1 MLPFAKDVVRKC
13 RLFHTRPCAESRR
26 TNRDTETLMTDPK
39 KPKLHESFYSVFS
52 AVFSCIML
60 GLVAYL
66 AYDWLNG

>member
-1 MLPFAKDVVRKC
+1 
-13 RLFHTRPCAESRR
+13 
-26 TNRDTETLMTDPK
+26 MTDPQ

-66 AYDWLNG
+66 AYDWPQGEAPVGRPKLPVS

>member
-1 MLPFAKDVVRKC
+1 MSAFRSRAAL
-13 RLFHTRPCAESRR
+13 RR

-39 KPKLHESFYSVFS
+39 KPRLHESFYSVFS

-66 AYDWLNG
+66 AYDWWNG

>member
-1 MLPFAKDVVRKC
+1 MSALSSDPAPKLGVR
-13 RLFHTRPCAESRR
+13 TTTPRPA
-26 TNRDTETLMTDPK
+26 MTDPQ

-66 AYDWLNG
+66 AYDWLQG